1 MKWSTVGVYIGCLRK
16 YIGFPGGI
24 LKDSDDLMA
33 KVAQFSQG
41 IGMYWNGALLSLH
54 IITVYICM
62 LFFKNIVMINMFC
75 YDILCAGVAWVEWTM
90 MNMLR
95 YVEDFIAMTLSW
107 KFDGIHPKNAIQHS
121 QEKAYPAR
129 RTSMC
134 FFSNWVDFLM
144 DKCVEICGFLS
155 CRVRKHALLVIYPI
169 FGIPHKIGRYVR
181 SYPILYPV

>member
-62 LFFKNIVMINMFC
+62 FFFKNIVMINMFC

-129 RTSMC
+129 RTSM
-134 FFSNWVDFLM
+134 FFF
-144 DKCVEICGFLS
+144 
-155 CRVRKHALLVIYPI
+155 
-169 FGIPHKIGRYVR
+169 
-181 SYPILYPV
+181 